1 METIYERVERL
12 RAENDI
18 KSKLALEMDAGISNG
33 AINKM
38 RFHTPSLKTVEKLS
52 KRLGVSVNYLL
63 TGKTDDD
70 PFDDPTPPEVCEKQR
85 KVLRLLEGLSDDSYK
100 AAIDYLTFLKFKE
113 DMK

>member
-1 METIYERVERL
+1 MYERILNEM
-12 RAENDI
+12 EN
-18 KSKLALEMDAGISNG
+18 AGIKTIRELERRANLSNG
-33 AINKM
+33 AIKNIRNGSM
-38 RFHTPSLKTVEKLS
+38 PSSDRLARIADV
-52 KRLGVSVNYLL
+52 LGVSVNYLL